1 MKRGDFLCPRV
12 SRSRVKDKHRF
23 LNYPMVYK
31 WLEMAK
37 NKLDLEDG
45 LT

>member
-1 MKRGDFLCPRV
+1 MKRGDFLFPRV

-23 LNYPMVYK
+23 VTYATVYK

-37 NKLDLEDG
+37 NKNKD
-45 LT
+45 